1 VAADDGVVRVRT
13 LRGDSVAGGTWTH
26 DGPATAIAFG
36 GDRALASG
44 GRAGDVR
51 LARASGG
58 DATGFTPVV
67 TLGKHERPIAQLAFN
82 RTASVLAS
90 GDEGGTVRL
99 WSVAGGGELCSLEGQ
114 HADYIRGLA
123 FAPSGRTLASADEG
137 GVAIWF
143 VDEEQARCRFG
154 YRLVDLESP
163 TQALRFAADGSAL
176 VVVGGDGVIRRYA
189 RALWAPRDSLLAL
202 ARRRLRGRELS
213 PAELERYTRLR

>member
-1 VAADDGVVRVRT
+1 VPNIAAASASLPRVGQT
-13 LRGDSVAGGTWTH
+13 FQATITNLPLQGLAFVFLGLSNTSYGPTPLPLSLNFLGGT
-26 DGPATAIAFG
+26 GC
-36 GDRALASG
+36 
-44 GRAGDVR
+44 
-51 LARASGG
+51 
-58 DATGFTPVV
+58 
-67 TLGKHERPIAQLAFN
+67 
-82 RTASVLAS
+82 SVLAS

-99 WSVAGGGELCSLEGQ
+99 WSVASGEELCSLEGQ

-163 TQALRFAADGSAL
+163 TEALRFAGDGSAL
-176 VVVGGDGVIRRYA
+176 VVVGRDGVIRRYA

-213 PAELERYTRLR
+213 PAEIERYTRLR